1 MPTSLLPKVQFVKE
15 EPAVLIVLVLV
26 VVFAFLGPAGTCS
39 FGASAAAMDAAWTL
53 APLSE

>member
-26 VVFAFLGPAGTCS
+26 VAFTFLGPAGTCA
-39 FGASAAAMDAAWTL
+39 FYAEAAAAAGEAL
-53 APLSE
+53 VLPAE